1 MNKEEIQKSLY
12 LLELRKSQVSA
23 LAKQLELIEFSANE
37 NLRAK
42 ETLLNYKKSGKN
54 AEMLVPVGGDVF
66 IFATPKNNSKA
77 VSSVGAG
84 VALEGSIDD
93 IVKRIDDKLKM
104 LNDAGKKIVEGM
116 EKTQNEIDNLSE
128 KIERMYS
135 KLRNMDIHRKTPAE
149 KPSVAEFTEIKHV

>member
-1 MNKEEIQKSLY
+1 MNKDELQKSLY

-23 LAKQLELIEFSANE
+23 LARQLELIEFSANE

-42 ETLLNYKKSGKN
+42 ETLLNYKKSGRD

-77 VSSVGAG
+77 VATVGAG
-84 VALEGSIDD
+84 VALEGSIEDA
-93 IVKRIDDKLKM
+93 VKRIDDKLKM

-128 KIERMYS
+128 KIEKIYS
-135 KLRNMDIHRKTPAE
+135 
-149 KPSVAEFTEIKHV
+149 EIKHV

>member
-1 MNKEEIQKSLY
+1 MNKEELQQSLY

-23 LAKQLELIEFSANE
+23 LARQLELIEFSANE

-54 AEMLVPVGGDVF
+54 ELLVPVGGDVF

-77 VSSVGAG
+77 VATVGAG
-84 VALEGSIDD
+84 IAVEGSLDD
-93 IVKRIDDKLKM
+93 AVNRIDDKLKM
-104 LNDAGKKIVEGM
+104 LNDAGKKIVGGM

-128 KIERMYS
+128 KIERMY
-135 KLRNMDIHRKTPAE
+135 A
-149 KPSVAEFTEIKHV
+149 EIKHV